1 MIFYT
6 SICAAGVTNCKYRR
20 AESYIQLA
28 IPSTLSVCGMEN
40 KMKIHMYNTK
50 IKRIIDIIGAGSAIL
65 IFMPLML
72 IIALLIKM
80 TSKGPVIF
88 RQERVGLNDKNFVM
102 YKFRTMK
109 LQNPEEEK
117 RLWTRKGDPRV
128 TPIGKILRRLSM
140 DELPQLLNVLRGD
153 MSLVG
158 PRPERPYF
166 VEKFKKQIP
175 GYTVKQK
182 VLPGLTGWAQI
193 NGYRGDTSIKKRI
206 EYDRYY
212 IENRTIW
219 FDIKIIV
226 LTIFKGFIN
235 KNAY

>member
-1 MIFYT
+1 MIFFT
-6 SICAAGVTNCKYRR
+6 SICDAGATNCKYRR
-20 AESYIQLA
+20 AELDIQLA

-193 NGYRGDTSIKKRI
+193 NGYRGDTSIRKYGLI
-206 EYDRYY
+206 
-212 IENRTIW
+212 
-219 FDIKIIV
+219 
-226 LTIFKGFIN
+226 
-235 KNAY
+235 